1 MTQSQ
6 FMYKLMVELAE
17 LPDEKKYVIMN
28 DYNRFFSENLEK
40 GLSEEQITEK
50 LQSPV
55 IIAQSYKD
63 GSPLSLT
70 GIDSIYNGEKSKRTA
85 ASTFKFI
92 CLIPAAI
99 ILFPLITFLGLTLF
113 LLSAG
118 LCVVGVCIGVFSFT
132 VASIQIGFIFMGVGG
147 IFFTLCFLFLS
158 IFILKV
164 AFFILKSF
172 TSFMKDIL
180 HNRKARHSV

>member
-6 FMYKLMVELAE
+6 FMYELMVELTD

-28 DYNRFFSENLEK
+28 DYNQVFSENLEK

-50 LQSPV
+50 LQSPRV
-55 IIAQSYKD
+55 IAQSYKD
-63 GSPLSLT
+63 GSPLPLP
-70 GIDSIYNGEKSKRTA
+70 GIDSIYNVEKSKRTA
-85 ASTFKFI
+85 ASTLKFI

-99 ILFPLITFLGLTLF
+99 IFFPLVTFLGLTFF

-132 VASIQIGFIFMGVGG
+132 VASIQIGFIFMGIGG
-147 IFFTLCFLFLS
+147 IFFTLSFLFLS
-158 IFILKV
+158 IFILKA
-164 AFFILKSF
+164 AFFILKAF
-172 TSFMKDIL
+172 TSFMKGIL
-180 HNRKARHSV
+180 YNRKARHSA